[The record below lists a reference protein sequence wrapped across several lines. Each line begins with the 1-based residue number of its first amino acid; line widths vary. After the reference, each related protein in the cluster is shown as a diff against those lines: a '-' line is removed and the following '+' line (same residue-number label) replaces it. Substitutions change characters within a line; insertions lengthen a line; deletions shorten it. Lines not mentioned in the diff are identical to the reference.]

1 MTFDWNEWLQ
11 IAARWIHVF
20 AGIMWV
26 GATYFFTWLDGR
38 FVELEKEMKT
48 DEHVWMVHS
57 GGFYQVDKQKK
68 PNMMLYESSTR
79 ESRRPNKLHWFKWEA
94 AITWLSGITMLVLV
108 YYMGGLMVDEGMD
121 EKTPMIAGF
130 ATIILSWPLYDFL
143 WKSKLGKNE
152 TVAVAISYV
161 LLVGI
166 IYMLTHI
173 MGGRA
178 AYMHVGATL
187 GTIMTANVW
196 QIIIPAQRKMVAALS
211 ENREPDLTLGRR
223 LDSSS
228 EQAKKRSKHNTFM
241 AVPVVF
247 IMISNHYPVTSYGD
261 EWNWVILSLL
271 ILVGWG
277 AAKIIRKA

>member
-26 GATYFFTWLDGR
+26 GQTYFFTWLDGQ
-38 FVELEKEMKT
+38 FVELEKDTKEGG
-48 DEHVWMVHS
+48 HVWMVHS
-57 GGFYQVDKQKK
+57 GGFYLVDKQKK
-68 PNMMLYESSTR
+68 PKLMPS
-79 ESRRPNKLHWFKWEA
+79 KLHWFKWEA
-94 AITWLSGITMLVLV
+94 AITWLSGITLLILV
-108 YYMGGLMVDEGMD
+108 YYLGGLMLDESSESMS
-121 EKTPMIAGF
+121 ETKPMLVGI

-143 WKSKLGKNE
+143 WRSKLAANE
-152 TVAVAISYV
+152 TAGVAISYV

-166 IYMLTHI
+166 SYVLTHI

-178 AYMHVGATL
+178 AYMHVGALL

-196 QIIIPAQRKMVAALS
+196 QRILPAQRKLVAALN
-211 ENREPDLTLGRR
+211 EQKEPDLALGRR
-223 LDSSS
+223 LNSLS

-261 EWNWVILSLL
+261 EWNWGILSVL

-277 AAKIIRKA
+277 AAKVIRKA

>member
-26 GATYFFTWLDGR
+26 GQTYFFTWLDGQ
-38 FVELEKEMKT
+38 FVELEKEAKA
-48 DEHVWMVHS
+48 DDHARLPESALADGGQVWMVHS
-57 GGFYQVDKQKK
+57 GGFYLVDKQKK
-68 PNMMLYESSTR
+68 PKLMPS
-79 ESRRPNKLHWFKWEA
+79 KLHWFKWEA
-94 AITWLSGITMLVLV
+94 AITWLSGITLLILV
-108 YYMGGLMVDEGMD
+108 YYLGGLMVDEGMS
-121 EKTPMIAGF
+121 ETTPMLVGI

-143 WKSKLGKNE
+143 WRSKLAANE
-152 TVAVAISYV
+152 TAGVVISYV

-166 IYMLTHI
+166 IYMLTHM

-178 AYMHVGATL
+178 AYMHVGALL

-196 QIIIPAQRKMVAALS
+196 QRILPAQRKLVAAL
-211 ENREPDLTLGRR
+211 NAGKEPDLALG
-223 LDSSS
+223 

-261 EWNWVILSLL
+261 EWNWIILSVL

-277 AAKIIRKA
+277 AAKVIRRA